1 MIINNN
7 TLGIIFANVHDD
19 LIPEL
24 TEKRS
29 MASVPIGGRYRLID
43 FSLSNLVNTGISK
56 VGIITKE
63 NYHSLM
69 DHLGSGKA
77 WDLDRKNGGIFIL
90 PPFSSSNLGFYRGH
104 VEALAGVMTFL
115 RRSTEEYVVM
125 CDADVVS
132 NIDIA
137 EVLAQHK
144 EKNADVTVAYKRGR
158 LPINS
163 NDIMILD
170 LDGENKVIGA
180 TTGEA
185 DDTEVNF
192 SLDVFIIRRELLIDW
207 INAATKKSE
216 TSLTR
221 DVFMPKIGEIE
232 MYAYEVTDYAEVM
245 DSTEKYVKI
254 NRDLLRAEVR
264 KDLFN
269 KDRPLYTKT
278 GDDMPTR
285 YAVGSNAVNSLIADG
300 CVIEGTVKNS
310 VLFRGVTVKK
320 GAVVENCIIM
330 KNTVVGENCRLNNVT
345 IDKSAVISDGVVL
358 SGTEKKNVFIEKGK
372 EV

>member
-24 TEKRS
+24 TQKRS
-29 MASVPIGGRYRLID
+29 MASVPIGARYRLID
-43 FSLSNLVNTGISK
+43 FPLSNLVNTGISK

-90 PPFSSSNLGFYRGH
+90 PPFSSANFGFYRGH
-104 VEALAGVMTFL
+104 VDALAGVMTFL
-115 RRSTEEYVVM
+115 TRSTEKYVVM
-125 CDADVVS
+125 CDADVVG

-137 EVLAQHK
+137 AIIAQHK
-144 EKNADVTVAYKRGR
+144 GKNADVTVAYKKGK
-158 LPINS
+158 LSSNS
-163 NDIMILD
+163 DDVMILD
-170 LDGENKVIGA
+170 LDKNGKVIGA
-180 TTGEA
+180 TTGEVPKN
-185 DDTEVNF
+185 EVNF
-192 SLDVFIIRRELLIDW
+192 SLDVFVIEREVLINW
-207 INAATKKSE
+207 ITDATKKRE

-221 DVFMPKIGEIE
+221 DVFMPKISEIE
-232 MYAYEVTDYAEVM
+232 MYGYEVTGYAEVM
-245 DSTEKYVKI
+245 DSAEKYVKI

-264 KDLFN
+264 EDLFY
-269 KDRPLYTKT
+269 KERPLYTKT

-285 YAVGSNAVNSLIADG
+285 YTVGSRAINSLIADG

-330 KNTVVGENCRLNNVT
+330 QNTVVGENCHLNHVT
-345 IDKSAVISDGVVL
+345 IDKSATISDGVVL
-358 SGTEKKNVFIEKGK
+358 NGTENKNIFIEKDK